1 MAYCTTAKAYRLSC
15 LNKHKIIITRDVI
28 FDEETPTPQQW
39 VPNPAPVPSA
49 YSSLYPLNNS
59 VSTDVSSS
67 MNTEI
72 PTSSHTLPIT
82 SASGVSL
89 PGLQEAVGAS
99 HSDLHEAVGDNHSN
113 LSTPSTGS
121 PDPMLT
127 MGLST
132 PRSES
137 LQNML
142 PISTSGSS
150 DTSPLP
156 DSFNSAEIPT
166 TNFEQSSCAQSP
178 SPLTSTISP
187 DNLHPVLKTRSLADI

>member
-1 MAYCTTAKAYRLSC
+1 MAYCTTAKAYHLWC

-137 LQNML
+137 FCRTCYPFPHQVLLIHLLYLILSILQKFPPQILNKAVVPKVPAL
-142 PISTSGSS
+142 
-150 DTSPLP
+150 SPLLSHLIIFTP
-156 DSFNSAEIPT
+156 
-166 TNFEQSSCAQSP
+166 C
-178 SPLTSTISP
+178 
-187 DNLHPVLKTRSLADI
+187 